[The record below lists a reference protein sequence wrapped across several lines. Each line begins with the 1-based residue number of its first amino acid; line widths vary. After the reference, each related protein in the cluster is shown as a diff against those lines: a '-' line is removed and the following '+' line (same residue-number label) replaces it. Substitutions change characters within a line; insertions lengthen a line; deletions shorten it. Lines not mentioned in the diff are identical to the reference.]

1 MNICL
6 TQYLVGAY
14 YGQGTPVP
22 IPNTVVKLIRA
33 ENTRM
38 ATSRKDRSVP
48 TQIDQVSDFR
58 NQGTPVPIPN
68 TVVKLF
74 CAENTRMATSR
85 EDKSSLTFL
94 YSSLAQSVR
103 APDC

>member
-38 ATSRKDRSVP
+38 ATSRKNRSVP
-48 TQIDQVSDFR
+48 TQR
-58 NQGTPVPIPN
+58 
-68 TVVKLF
+68 KELF
-74 CAENTRMATSR
+74 IT
-85 EDKSSLTFL
+85 KSSFFVVSFIRLKASYIAHNEIVYAVVL
-94 YSSLAQSVR
+94 PLAVIC
-103 APDC
+103 APRVKVTEAN